1 MVSVYT
7 TVLIIP
13 ILKLSVTILPL
24 MNNIYIKANQQGVA
38 AIVTGIFII
47 ASLFNTEAKAQGNLL
62 IMPKRV
68 VFEGPKRSEE
78 INLANT
84 GSDTATYVIS
94 FVQMRM
100 TETGAFE
107 KILEPDSAQ
116 NFSDKN
122 VRFFPRMVTL
132 APNEAQ
138 SVKVQVT
145 KSGELKPGEYR
156 SHLYFRAIPKEKP
169 LGEKVVTNDTSI
181 SVSLVP
187 VFGIS
192 IPVIIR
198 VGENDTKVSFSDV
211 ALNTYEDTIPAVSVT
226 FNRSGKMSAY
236 GDVVVEHISPIGV
249 KTRVGMI
256 KGIAVYTPNP
266 VRKSQIK
273 LNNVPGVD
281 FHTGKLQVMYTD
293 QSINAKSFAEQEILL
308 R

>member
-1 MVSVYT
+1 
-7 TVLIIP
+7 
-13 ILKLSVTILPL
+13 
-24 MNNIYIKANQQGVA
+24 MNNRNLKTFQPGFAILAGVF
-38 AIVTGIFII
+38 TI
-47 ASLFNTEAKAQGNLL
+47 ASMFSMDARAQGNLL

-68 VFEGPKRSEE
+68 VFEGAKRSEE

-84 GSDTATYVIS
+84 GTDTATYVIS

-100 TETGAFE
+100 KENGAFE
-107 KILEPDSAQ
+107 KIVEPDSAQ

-122 VRFFPRMVTL
+122 VRFFPRQVTL

-138 SVKVQVT
+138 SVKLQVT
-145 KSGELKPGEYR
+145 KSSELKPGEYR

-169 LGEKVVTNDTSI
+169 LGEKEVTNDTSI

-211 ALNTYEDTIPAVSVT
+211 AMHTYDDTIPAVNVT
-226 FNRSGKMSAY
+226 FKRSGAMSSY
-236 GDVVVEHISPIGV
+236 GDVVVEHISPAGI
-249 KTRVGMI
+249 KTRVGMV
-256 KGIAVYTPNP
+256 KGLAVYTPNP
-266 VRKSQIK
+266 LRNSQIK
-273 LNNVPGVD
+273 LNKLPGVD
-281 FHTGKLQVMYTD
+281 YHTGKLRVLYTD
-293 QSINAKSFAEQEILL
+293 QSINAKSLAEEEIVL